1 MAWTPV
7 TLTPNAQTVLA
18 HRYLH
23 KDEHG
28 QVIETPEAMW
38 ARVAHVIAVVDQRY
52 DPHLDVVTRAAQY

>member
-38 ARVAHVIAVVDQRY
+38 AASHTSLPWWISAMIR
-52 DPHLDVVTRAAQY
+52 TSTW